1 MNLMDA
7 NDAAYVEKELLM
19 SREELLR
26 IIADYRKREREDAAF
41 RIENQNALTA
51 MAKDYQALKEKLEA
65 VVLERDRLKDDLARI
80 ADQNQLKAKE
90 IFGRR
95 TEKLAD
101 IIDAP
106 LDTEYED
113 EAIDEVVELPTK
125 VPGISANSSGLK
137 KSRSPGKKRVGKRDE
152 DLSKLPQRTEFQL
165 DIADLDQQYGQG
177 NWRIAFWHN
186 HRTVETIGN
195 MSIGKM

>member
-1 MNLMDA
+1 MILMDA

-19 SREELLR
+19 SREELLK
-26 IIADYRKREREDAAF
+26 IIADYRKREFEEAAF

-51 MAKDYQALKEKLEA
+51 MAKDYQVLKNKLEA

-80 ADQNQLKAKE
+80 AEQNQLKSKD
-90 IFGRR
+90 IFGRK

-113 EAIDEVVELPTK
+113 EAMAEIVEFPTK
-125 VPGISANSSGLK
+125 VPGISVVSPGLK
-137 KSRSPGKKRVGKRDE
+137 KSRLPGKKRVGKRDE
-152 DLSKLPQRTEFQL
+152 DLSRL
-165 DIADLDQQYGQG
+165 
-177 NWRIAFWHN
+177 
-186 HRTVETIGN
+186 
-195 MSIGKM
+195 